1 VSPAAFGGDGEPSWF
16 RGFQALTHIYIS
28 IILSAMTKKNLIRSI
43 DPAGLAKAADVIKVV
58 GHPDR
63 LRILEF
69 LEDGEKAVGEIQDCL
84 GLPQAIVSQ
93 HLAKM
98 RGWDIVESRRDGI
111 HVYYR
116 IMEPKV
122 THILDCIRECDVTEQ

>member
-1 VSPAAFGGDGEPSWF
+1 
-16 RGFQALTHIYIS
+16 
-28 IILSAMTKKNLIRSI
+28 MNKKKLIRTL
-43 DPAGLAKAADVIKVV
+43 DPVGLAKAADVIKVV

-84 GLPQAIVSQ
+84 DLPQAIVSQ

-98 RGWDIVESRRDGI
+98 RGWDIVESRRDGV

-116 IMEPKV
+116 IIEKKV
-122 THILDCIRECDVTEQ
+122 THILDCIRHCDLAES

>member
-1 VSPAAFGGDGEPSWF
+1 
-16 RGFQALTHIYIS
+16 
-28 IILSAMTKKNLIRSI
+28 MNKKRLIRTL
-43 DPAGLAKAADVIKVV
+43 DPKGLSKAADVIKVV

-63 LRILEF
+63 LRILEV
-69 LEDGEKAVGEIQDCL
+69 LEEGETSVGEIQDYL

-98 RGWDIVESRRDGI
+98 RGWNIVESRRDGT

-116 IMEPKV
+116 IIEQKV
-122 THILDCIRECDVTEQ
+122 SHILDCIRHCDLTEL

>member
-1 VSPAAFGGDGEPSWF
+1 MS
-16 RGFQALTHIYIS
+16 
-28 IILSAMTKKNLIRSI
+28 KNELIRAI
-43 DPAGLAKAADVIKVV
+43 DPAVLNKAADVIKVV

-69 LEDGEKAVGEIQDCL
+69 LEEGEKAVGEIQECL
-84 GLPQAIVSQ
+84 DLPQAIVSQ

-111 HVYYR
+111 HVYYH
-116 IMEPKV
+116 IIEPKV
-122 THILDCIRECDVTEQ
+122 THILDCIRHCELGEEAS

>member
-1 VSPAAFGGDGEPSWF
+1 M
-16 RGFQALTHIYIS
+16 LTHINIA
-28 IILSAMTKKNLIRSI
+28 IILSTMSTKKLIRAI

-69 LEDGEKAVGEIQDCL
+69 LEDGEKAVGEIQEIL
-84 GLPQAIVSQ
+84 GLGQAIVSQ

-98 RGWDIVESRRDGI
+98 RGWDIVESRRDGT

-116 IMEPKV
+116 IIEPKV
-122 THILDCIRECDVTEQ
+122 SHILDCIRHCDPAE

>member
-1 VSPAAFGGDGEPSWF
+1 
-16 RGFQALTHIYIS
+16 
-28 IILSAMTKKNLIRSI
+28 MTTKRLIRTL
-43 DPAGLAKAADVIKVV
+43 DPKGLSKAADVIKVV

-63 LRILEF
+63 LRILEV
-69 LEDGEKAVGEIQDCL
+69 LEEGETSVGEIQDTL

-98 RGWDIVESRRDGI
+98 RGWDIVESRREGT

-116 IMEPKV
+116 IIEEKV
-122 THILDCIRECDVTEQ
+122 RHILDCIRHCDLAEI

>member
-1 VSPAAFGGDGEPSWF
+1 M
-16 RGFQALTHIYIS
+16 LTHIYIS
-28 IILSAMTKKNLIRSI
+28 IMLSSMTKKKLIRFI
-43 DPAGLAKAADVIKVV
+43 DPASLSKAADVIKVV

-69 LEDGEKAVGEIQDCL
+69 LEEGEKAVGEIQDCL

-98 RGWDIVESRRDGI
+98 RGWGMVESRRDGI
-111 HVYYR
+111 HVFYR
-116 IMEPKV
+116 IKEPKV
-122 THILDCIRECDVTEQ
+122 SHILDCFRHCDLAE

>member
-1 VSPAAFGGDGEPSWF
+1 
-16 RGFQALTHIYIS
+16 
-28 IILSAMTKKNLIRSI
+28 MTEKRLIRTI

-69 LEDGEKAVGEIQDCL
+69 LEDGEKAVGDIQETL
-84 GLPQAIVSQ
+84 GLGQAIVSQ

-98 RGWDIVESRRDGI
+98 RGWDIVQSRRDGI

-116 IMEPKV
+116 IIEPKV
-122 THILDCIRECDVTEQ
+122 SHILDCIRHCDLAEES

>member
-1 VSPAAFGGDGEPSWF
+1 MMTPCP
-16 RGFQALTHIYIS
+16 LTHSYIS
-28 IILSAMTKKNLIRSI
+28 INLSTMSNEKLIRSI
-43 DPAGLAKAADVIKVV
+43 DPRALTKAADVIKVV

-69 LEDGEKAVGEIQDCL
+69 LEEEEKAVGEIQECL

-98 RGWDIVESRRDGI
+98 RGCNIVEARRDGI
-111 HVYYR
+111 HVYYHV
-116 IMEPKV
+116 IEPKV
-122 THILDCIRECDVTEQ
+122 QHILDCVRHCDLHDEPA

>member
-1 VSPAAFGGDGEPSWF
+1 MNKNA
-16 RGFQALTHIYIS
+16 
-28 IILSAMTKKNLIRSI
+28 KKTELIRAI
-43 DPAGLAKAADVIKVV
+43 DPAVLAKAADVIKVV

-84 GLPQAIVSQ
+84 GLGQAIVSQ

-98 RGWDIVESRRDGI
+98 RGWDIVEARRDGT
-111 HVYYR
+111 HVYYH
-116 IMEPKV
+116 IIEPKV
-122 THILDCIRECDVTEQ
+122 KHILDCIRHCDLEV

>member
-1 VSPAAFGGDGEPSWF
+1 MAN
-16 RGFQALTHIYIS
+16 
-28 IILSAMTKKNLIRSI
+28 KKRLIRTL
-43 DPAGLAKAADVIKVV
+43 DPGGLAKAADVIKVV

-69 LEDGEKAVGEIQDCL
+69 LEDGEKAVGEIQDVL
-84 GLPQAIVSQ
+84 DLPQAIVSQ

-116 IMEPKV
+116 IIEPKV
-122 THILDCIRECDVTEQ
+122 THILDCIRHCDLAEK

>member
-1 VSPAAFGGDGEPSWF
+1 
-16 RGFQALTHIYIS
+16 LTHINIA
-28 IILSAMTKKNLIRSI
+28 IILSVMSTKKLIRAI

-69 LEDGEKAVGEIQDCL
+69 LEDGEKAVGDIQEIL
-84 GLPQAIVSQ
+84 GLGQAIVSQ

-98 RGWDIVESRRDGI
+98 RGWDIVESRRDGT

-116 IMEPKV
+116 IIEPKV
-122 THILDCIRECDVTEQ
+122 SHILDCIRHCDLAE